1 RLQLALRPQPPLR
14 HAHTVTTTGRLGG
27 GTEFPAI
34 LSDQN
39 SSLTQTGG
47 TLDLA
52 ELDRVLIEVRNPHAS
67 GTLGDFSF
75 LHQGGS
81 FAALTRELTGVRA
94 MAHGGGL
101 SGQTTVALEK
111 GQFKSLEFRGEGGKQ
126 GP

>member
-1 RLQLALRPQPPLR
+1 
-14 HAHTVTTTGRLGG
+14 
-27 GTEFPAI
+27 I

-39 SSLTQTGG
+39 SSLDQTGNG

-52 ELDRVLIEVRNPHAS
+52 DLDRVLVEVRNPHAS

-111 GQFKSLEFRGEGGKQ
+111 GQFKSIELRGEEGKQ
-126 GP
+126 GPYLLPDEGGATGRPVVPGSERVWLDGERLS